1 MPVVEGDDAFFAG
14 IGEAQQKRNRSKT
27 EVGSRS
33 ELFGAIEAGAR
44 PRAALDDSAVD
55 AVGSAQ
61 SEKFNRKRDR
71 YDFKV
76 DQSQPK
82 PERQYA
88 DGVPLLMDLSK
99 SSFYHLSFVL

>member
-1 MPVVEGDDAFFAG
+1 MTTSDHRYHLPYCVDVTKLLAMTCQF
-14 IGEAQQKRNRSKT
+14 ISKT

-55 AVGSAQ
+55 AAGSAQ

-99 SSFYHLSFVL
+99 